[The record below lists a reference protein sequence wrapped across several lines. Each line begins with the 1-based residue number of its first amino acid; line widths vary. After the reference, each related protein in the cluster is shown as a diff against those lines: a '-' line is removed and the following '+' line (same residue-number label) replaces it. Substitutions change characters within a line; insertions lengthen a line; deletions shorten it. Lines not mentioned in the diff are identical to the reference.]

1 MKDFNYLFVAG
12 HYQIKD
18 AKGEY
23 DAALVKNLLPK
34 LKKYKV
40 QAYLQGHRHTMEHN
54 QGTLFESENKN
65 SNFRKIGNIT
75 I

>member
-1 MKDFNYLFVAG
+1 MYNWIDKTLTDSQAFNYLFVAG

-34 LKKYKV
+34 LRKYNV

-54 QGTLFESENKN
+54 QGHILS
-65 SNFRKIGNIT
+65 
-75 I
+75 